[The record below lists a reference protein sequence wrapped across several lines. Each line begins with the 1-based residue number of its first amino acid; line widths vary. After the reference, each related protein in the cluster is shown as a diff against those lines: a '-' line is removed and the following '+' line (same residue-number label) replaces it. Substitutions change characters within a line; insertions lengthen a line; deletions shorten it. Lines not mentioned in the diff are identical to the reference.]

1 MWQAVGIDSTPATSL
16 DLQMMDQALP
26 PNLELAVAILGPL
39 LHLFLAGAVT
49 LHVLERKRDV
59 AAAIA
64 WIGVAWLSPILGSA
78 LYFLFGV
85 NRVQR
90 RAYRAGRRRGTGWID
105 DPATFLN
112 PRHDHFAP
120 LERAIGVL
128 TGRPPRLG
136 NKVRLLRNG
145 DEAYP
150 PMLEAI
156 AAAKASI
163 MFSAYIFEADAAGDR
178 FIAALSAAKARGV
191 EIRVIVDGIGSGYW
205 YSPVHRRLTRAGI
218 PAARF
223 MHTWV
228 PWRMAFLNLR
238 SHKKILVTDG
248 RRAFT
253 GGINIALA
261 NVLAEKPADP
271 IRDMHFEVTGP
282 VVTQIAEAF
291 AHDWQYCTGERLG
304 GEAWFPRLAEDGTAA
319 ARVITSGPDQDVYKI
334 EFAMLQAIGCAQ
346 RSIKILTPYFLPDE
360 RLMSALVLASMAG
373 VAVDLVIPEC
383 CDHRMMDWAMRAH
396 IAPLL
401 NAGGRV
407 WRAPQPFEHSKLFVI
422 DDGWSLIGSAN
433 WDMRSLR
440 LNFELNLEVCCPDFS
455 ALVTGAIERRQANPL
470 TLEELRARRLPER
483 LRDSA
488 VRLLLPY
495 L

>member
-1 MWQAVGIDSTPATSL
+1 MELLAH
-16 DLQMMDQALP
+16 
-26 PNLELAVAILGPL
+26 LEAIRAFIWPL
-39 LHLFLAGAVT
+39 IHIALAGAVT
-49 LHVLERKRDV
+49 VHVLGRKRDV

-64 WIGVAWLSPILGSA
+64 WIGLAWLTPIIGSA
-78 LYFLFGV
+78 LYMLFGV

-90 RAYRAGRRRGTGWID
+90 RAFRAGRRYSSGWVD

-136 NKVRLLRNG
+136 NTVTMLRNG

-150 PMLEAI
+150 PMLQAI
-156 AAAKASI
+156 AEAHVSI
-163 MFSAYIFEADAAGDR
+163 AFSSYIFEADETGEK
-178 FIAALSAAKARGV
+178 FIAALAAAKARGV

-205 YSPVHRRLTRAGI
+205 YSPVYRKLLKAGI
-218 PAARF
+218 PVARF
-223 MHTWV
+223 MHTLV

-248 RRAFT
+248 RRAFI
-253 GGINIALA
+253 GGLNIATA
-261 NVLAEKPADP
+261 NVLAANPPDP
-271 IRDMHFEVTGP
+271 IRDMHFDVTGP
-282 VVTQIAEAF
+282 VVTQITEAF
-291 AHDWQYCTGERLG
+291 AVDWHFCTGERLS
-304 GEAWFPRLAEDGTAA
+304 GEAWFPLLKETGTAA
-319 ARVITSGPDQDVYKI
+319 ARVITSGPDQDIYKI

-360 RLMSALVLASMAG
+360 RLVSALVLAAMAG
-373 VAVDLVIPEC
+373 VAVDVVVPERG
-383 CDHRMMDWAMRAH
+383 DHPWMDWAMRAH
-396 IAPLL
+396 VGPLL
-401 NAGGRV
+401 RAGARI
-407 WRAPQPFEHSKLFVI
+407 WRAPLPFEHSKLFVV

-440 LNFELNLEVCCPDFS
+440 LNFELNMEVCCPEFG
-455 ALVTGAIERRQANPL
+455 ALVVGAIERRQANPL
-470 TLEELRARRLPER
+470 TLGELAWRTPPIR

>member
-1 MWQAVGIDSTPATSL
+1 MIE
-16 DLQMMDQALP
+16 QAL
-26 PNLELAVAILGPL
+26 LAYVGLAGGFLGPII
-39 LHLFLAGAVT
+39 HIILAGLVT

-64 WIGVAWLSPILGSA
+64 WIGLAWLSPLVGSA
-78 LYFLFGV
+78 LYVVFGI

-90 RAYRAGRRRGTGWID
+90 RAFLASRRRGGGWAT

-136 NKVRLLRNG
+136 TAVAMLRNG

-150 PMLEAI
+150 LMLEAI
-156 AAAKASI
+156 ESARVSI
-163 MFSAYIFEADAAGDR
+163 AFSSYIFKIDDMGDK
-178 FIAALSAAKARGV
+178 FIAALMAAKARGV
-191 EIRVIVDGIGSGYW
+191 TIRVIVDGIGSGYW
-205 YSPVHRRLTRAGI
+205 YSPVYQRLARAGI
-218 PAARF
+218 PVARF
-223 MHTWV
+223 MHTLV

-238 SHKKILVTDG
+238 SHKKILVADG
-248 RRAFT
+248 KRAFI
-253 GGINIALA
+253 GGLNIATA
-261 NVLAEKPADP
+261 NVLAANPP
-271 IRDMHFEVTGP
+271 HPVRDMHFDVTGP

-291 AHDWQYCTGERLG
+291 ASDWHFCTGERLG
-304 GEAWFPRLAEDGTAA
+304 GDAWFPPLAEAGTAA
-319 ARVITSGPDQDVYKI
+319 ARVITSGPDQDIYKI

-346 RSIKILTPYFLPDE
+346 RSIKILTPYFLPDD
-360 RLMSALVLASMAG
+360 RLMSALVLAAMAG
-373 VAVDLVIPEC
+373 VTVDVVIPEC
-383 CDHRMMDWAMRAH
+383 CDHPIMDWAMRAH

-401 NAGGRV
+401 RVGGRV
-407 WRAPQPFEHSKLFVI
+407 WRAPLPFEHSKLFAV

-440 LNFELNLEVCCPDFS
+440 LNFEINMEVCCPHFG
-455 ALVTGAIERRQANPL
+455 ALVAGAIERRQANPL
-470 TLEELRARRLPER
+470 TLAEINARSFPIR

>member
-1 MWQAVGIDSTPATSL
+1 MIDPTLTTPFGRAI
-16 DLQMMDQALP
+16 
-26 PNLELAVAILGPL
+26 EILGPL
-39 LHLFLAGAVT
+39 LHILLAGAVT

-59 AAAIA
+59 AAATA
-64 WIGVAWLSPILGSA
+64 WIGLAWLAPIVGSA
-78 LYFLFGV
+78 LYLIFGI

-90 RAYRAGRRRGTGWID
+90 RAFRVTRRRHSDWAP
-105 DPATFLN
+105 DPATFLH
-112 PRHDHFAP
+112 PRHDHFEP
-120 LERAIGVL
+120 LERAIGAI

-136 NKVRLLRNG
+136 NSVRLLRNG

-156 AAAKASI
+156 AAAQSSI
-163 MFSAYIFEADAAGDR
+163 AFSSYIFEADEVGES
-178 FIAALSAAKARGV
+178 FIAALAAAKARGV
-191 EIRVIVDGIGSGYW
+191 HIRVIVDGIGSGYF
-205 YSPVHRRLTRAGI
+205 YSPVYSALTRAGI

-223 MHTWV
+223 IHTLV

-238 SHKKILVTDG
+238 SHKKVLVTDG
-248 RRAFT
+248 RHAFT
-253 GGINIALA
+253 GGINITDQ
-261 NVLAEKPADP
+261 NVLARNPRDP

-282 VVTQIAEAF
+282 VVGQIAEAF
-291 AHDWQYCTGERLG
+291 AMDWHFCTGERLAG
-304 GEAWFPRLAEDGTAA
+304 DAWFPHLSENGTAA
-319 ARVITSGPDQDVYKI
+319 ARVITSGPDQDIYKI
-334 EFAMLQAIGCAQ
+334 EFAMLQAISCA
-346 RSIKILTPYFLPDE
+346 RHSIKILTPYFLPDD
-360 RLMSALVLASMAG
+360 RLMSALVMATMRG
-373 VAVDLVIPEC
+373 TAVDLVIPEC

-407 WRAPQPFEHSKLFVI
+407 WRAPLPFEHSKLFVI

-440 LNFELNLEVCCPDFS
+440 LNFELNMEVCCPQFGE
-455 ALVTGAIERRQANPL
+455 LVAGAIERRKVNQL
-470 TLEELRARRLPER
+470 TLAELRTRPLAER

>member
-1 MWQAVGIDSTPATSL
+1 MIDQELLSHLEAIGAV
-16 DLQMMDQALP
+16 
-26 PNLELAVAILGPL
+26 LGPL
-39 LHLFLAGAVT
+39 LHVVLAGAVT

-59 AAAIA
+59 AAAFA
-64 WIGVAWLSPILGSA
+64 WIGVAWLSPVIGSA

-90 RAYRAGRRRGTGWID
+90 RAYRAGRRHGMGWVD

-136 NKVRLLRNG
+136 NTVTMLRNG

-150 PMLEAI
+150 PMLAAI
-156 AAAKASI
+156 ADAKISI
-163 MFSAYIFEADAAGDR
+163 AFSNYIFEADDTGAR
-178 FIAALSAAKARGV
+178 FIAALTAAQARGV
-191 EIRVIVDGIGSGYW
+191 AIRVIVDGIGSGYW
-205 YSPVHRRLTRAGI
+205 YSPAYQRLVAAGI
-218 PAARF
+218 PVARF
-223 MHTWV
+223 MHTLV

-248 RRAFT
+248 SRAFI
-253 GGINIALA
+253 GGLNIADANLLA
-261 NVLAEKPADP
+261 ANTPHPV
-271 IRDMHFEVTGP
+271 RDMHFNVTGP

-291 AHDWQYCTGERLG
+291 ATDWHFCTGERLG
-304 GEAWFPRLAEDGTAA
+304 DEAWFPPLAETGTAA

-360 RLMSALVLASMAG
+360 RLMSALVLAVMAG
-373 VAVDLVIPEC
+373 VAVDVVIPEAS
-383 CDHRMMDWAMRAH
+383 DHAFLDWAMRAH
-396 IAPLL
+396 VAPLL
-401 NAGGRV
+401 RAGARV
-407 WRAPQPFEHSKLFVI
+407 WRAPLPFEHSKLFVV

-440 LNFELNLEVCCPDFS
+440 LNFELNMEVCCPQFG
-455 ALVTGAIERRQANPL
+455 ALVTAVIAHRQGNPL
-470 TLEELRARRLPER
+470 TLAELTQRPLPIR

-488 VRLLLPY
+488 VRLMLPY

>member
-1 MWQAVGIDSTPATSL
+1 MSELSLLPDVGPAG
-16 DLQMMDQALP
+16 
-26 PNLELAVAILGPL
+26 EILGAL
-39 LHLFLAGAVT
+39 LHVVLAGAVT

-59 AAAIA
+59 AASFA
-64 WIGVAWLSPILGSA
+64 WIGVAWLSPIIGSA

-90 RAYRAGRRRGTGWID
+90 RAYRAGRRHSMGWVD

-136 NKVRLLRNG
+136 NKVTMLRNG
-145 DEAYP
+145 DDTYP

-156 AAAKASI
+156 AAAKVSI
-163 MFSAYIFEADAAGDR
+163 AFSSYIFEADDTGAK
-178 FIAALSAAKARGV
+178 FIAALKAAQARGV
-191 EIRVIVDGIGSGYW
+191 AIRVIVDGIGSGYW
-205 YSPVHRRLTRAGI
+205 YSPAYQRLTVEGI
-218 PAARF
+218 PTARF
-223 MHTWV
+223 MHTWI

-238 SHKKILVTDG
+238 SHKKILVVDG
-248 RRAFT
+248 QRAFI
-253 GGINIALA
+253 GGINIASD
-261 NVLAEKPADP
+261 NVLAANPPHP
-271 IRDMHFEVTGP
+271 IRDMHFDVTGP

-291 AHDWQYCTGERLG
+291 ATDWQFCTGERLS
-304 GEAWFPRLAEDGTAA
+304 GEAWFPPLQEAGAAA
-319 ARVITSGPDQDVYKI
+319 ARVITSGPDQDIYKI
-334 EFAMLQAIGCAQ
+334 EFAMLQAIGCAL
-346 RSIKILTPYFLPDE
+346 RSVKILTPYFLPDD
-360 RLMSALVLASMAG
+360 RLMSALILAQMAG
-373 VAVDLVIPEC
+373 VTVDLVIPEAG
-383 CDHRMMDWAMRAH
+383 DHPYLDWAMRAH

-401 NAGGRV
+401 RAGGRV
-407 WRAPQPFEHSKLFVI
+407 WRAPKPFEHSKLFVV

-440 LNFELNLEVCCPDFS
+440 LNFELNMEVCCPEFG
-455 ALVTGAIERRQANPL
+455 ALVTAAIERRQGAPL
-470 TLEELRARRLPER
+470 TLAEINARSFPIR

-488 VRLLLPY
+488 ARLMLPY

>member
-1 MWQAVGIDSTPATSL
+1 MIE
-16 DLQMMDQALP
+16 QAL
-26 PNLELAVAILGPL
+26 LSHVKFAGGILWPII
-39 LHLFLAGAVT
+39 HIVLAGAVT

-64 WIGVAWLSPILGSA
+64 WIGLAWLSPIVGSA
-78 LYFLFGV
+78 LYLVFGI

-90 RAYRAGRRRGTGWID
+90 RAFRASRRHSGGWAT

-112 PRHDHFAP
+112 PRHDQFAQ

-128 TGRPPRLG
+128 TGRPPRIG
-136 NKVRLLRNG
+136 NAVAMLRNG

-150 PMLEAI
+150 LMLAAI
-156 AAAKASI
+156 ASARVSI
-163 MFSAYIFEADAAGDR
+163 AFSSYIFEADDTGNK
-178 FIAALSAAKARGV
+178 FIAALMAAKARGV
-191 EIRVIVDGIGSGYW
+191 TIRVIVDGIGSGYW
-205 YSPVHRRLTRAGI
+205 YSPVYQRLVRAGI
-218 PAARF
+218 PVARF
-223 MHTWV
+223 MHTLV

-248 RRAFT
+248 TRAFI
-253 GGINIALA
+253 GGLNIADA
-261 NVLAEKPADP
+261 NLTAANPPHP
-271 IRDMHFEVTGP
+271 IRDMHFDVTGP

-291 AHDWQYCTGERLG
+291 ATDWHFCTGERLSG
-304 GEAWFPRLAEDGTAA
+304 DTWFLPLAEAGTAA
-319 ARVITSGPDQDVYKI
+319 ARIITSGPDQDIYKI
-334 EFAMLQAIGCAQ
+334 EFTMLQAIGFAQ
-346 RSIKILTPYFLPDE
+346 RSIKILTPYFLPDD
-360 RLMSALVLASMAG
+360 RLMIALVLAAMAG
-373 VAVDLVIPEC
+373 VTVDVVIPEC
-383 CDHRMMDWAMRAH
+383 CDHPVMDWAMRAH

-401 NAGGRV
+401 RAGVRV
-407 WRAPQPFEHSKLFVI
+407 WRAPLPFEHSKLFTV

-440 LNFELNLEVCCPDFS
+440 LNFEINMEVCCAQFG
-455 ALVTGAIERRQANPL
+455 ALVAGAIERRQANPL
-470 TLEELRARRLPER
+470 TLAEINARSFPIR

>member
-1 MWQAVGIDSTPATSL
+1 MIEDILSPLGTIGAV
-16 DLQMMDQALP
+16 
-26 PNLELAVAILGPL
+26 LGPL
-39 LHLFLAGAVT
+39 LHVVLAGAVT
-49 LHVLERKRDV
+49 VHVLERKRDV
-59 AAAIA
+59 AAAFA
-64 WIGVAWLSPILGSA
+64 WIGVAWLSPIIGSA

-85 NRVQR
+85 NRVAR
-90 RAYRAGRRRGTGWID
+90 RAYRAGRRHSMGWVD

-136 NKVRLLRNG
+136 NKVTMLCNG

-156 AAAKASI
+156 ATAKVSI
-163 MFSAYIFEADAAGDR
+163 AFSSYIFEADNTGMK
-178 FIAALSAAKARGV
+178 FIEALKVAQARGV
-191 EIRVIVDGIGSGYW
+191 AIRVIIDGIGSGYW
-205 YSPVHRRLTRAGI
+205 YSPAYRRLLEAGI
-218 PAARF
+218 PVARF
-223 MHTWV
+223 MHTLV

-238 SHKKILVTDG
+238 SHKKILLADG
-248 RRAFT
+248 SRAFI
-253 GGINIALA
+253 GGLNIADVNLLA
-261 NVLAEKPADP
+261 ANPRDP
-271 IRDMHFEVTGP
+271 VRDMHFDVTGP

-291 AHDWQYCTGERLG
+291 ATDWHFCTGERLG
-304 GEAWFPRLAEDGTAA
+304 GEVWLPPLTEMGTAA

-346 RSIKILTPYFLPDE
+346 RSVKILTPYFLPDE
-360 RLMSALVLASMAG
+360 RLMSALVLAAMAG
-373 VAVDLVIPEC
+373 VAVDVIIPGE
-383 CDHRMMDWAMRAH
+383 CDHRYLDWAMRAH
-396 IAPLL
+396 VAPLL
-401 NAGGRV
+401 RAGGRV
-407 WRAPQPFEHSKLFVI
+407 WRAPLPFEHSKLFAV
-422 DDGWSLIGSAN
+422 DEGWSLIGSAN

-440 LNFELNLEVCCPDFS
+440 LNFELNMEVCCSQFG
-455 ALVTGAIERRQANPL
+455 ALVSGAIERRQDNAL
-470 TLEELRARRLPER
+470 TLAELAARPLPIR

>member
-1 MWQAVGIDSTPATSL
+1 MIEEIILSPLGATG
-16 DLQMMDQALP
+16 
-26 PNLELAVAILGPL
+26 AILGPL
-39 LHLFLAGAVT
+39 LHVVLAGAVT

-59 AAAIA
+59 AAAVA
-64 WIGVAWLSPILGSA
+64 WIGVAWLSPIIGSA
-78 LYFLFGV
+78 LYFLFGI

-90 RAYRAGRRRGTGWID
+90 RAYRAGRRHSMGWVD

-120 LERAIGVL
+120 LERAIGML

-136 NKVRLLRNG
+136 NNVTMLRNG

-150 PMLEAI
+150 PMLAAI
-156 AAAKASI
+156 ASAKVSI
-163 MFSAYIFEADAAGDR
+163 AFSSYIFEADGTGVK
-178 FIAALSAAKARGV
+178 FIEALQAAKARGV
-191 EIRVIVDGIGSGYW
+191 AIRVIVDGIGSGYW
-205 YSPVHRRLTRAGI
+205 YSPAHRRLVEAGI
-218 PAARF
+218 PVARF

-248 RRAFT
+248 SRAFI
-253 GGINIALA
+253 GGLNIADA
-261 NVLAEKPADP
+261 NLLSANPRHPV
-271 IRDMHFEVTGP
+271 RDMHFDVTGP
-282 VVTQIAEAF
+282 VVTQVAEAF
-291 AHDWQYCTGERLG
+291 ATDWHFCTGERLG
-304 GEAWFPRLAEDGTAA
+304 GEAWFRPLAEAGTAA

-360 RLMSALVLASMAG
+360 RLMSALVLAAMAG
-373 VAVDLVIPEC
+373 VTVDVVIPEA
-383 CDHRMMDWAMRAH
+383 CDHPFLDWAMRAH
-396 IAPLL
+396 VGPLL
-401 NAGGRV
+401 RAGGRV
-407 WRAPQPFEHSKLFVI
+407 WRAPLPFEHSKLFAV
-422 DDGWSLIGSAN
+422 DEGWSLIGSAN

-440 LNFELNLEVCCPDFS
+440 LNFELNMEVCCAQFGTQVFD
-455 ALVTGAIERRQANPL
+455 AIERRQANLL
-470 TLEELRARRLPER
+470 TLAELAMRPLPIR

>member
-1 MWQAVGIDSTPATSL
+1 VIEEIILSPLGAAG
-16 DLQMMDQALP
+16 
-26 PNLELAVAILGPL
+26 AILGPL
-39 LHLFLAGAVT
+39 LHVVLAGAVT

-59 AAAIA
+59 AAAFA
-64 WIGVAWLSPILGSA
+64 WIGVAWLSPIIGSA

-90 RAYRAGRRRGTGWID
+90 RAYRAGRRHSMGWVD

-136 NKVRLLRNG
+136 NKVTMLRNG
-145 DEAYP
+145 DETYP

-156 AAAKASI
+156 AAAKVSI
-163 MFSAYIFEADAAGDR
+163 AFSSYIFEADDTGTI
-178 FIAALSAAKARGV
+178 FIAALKAAQARGV
-191 EIRVIVDGIGSGYW
+191 AIRVIVDGIGSGYW
-205 YSPVHRRLTRAGI
+205 YSPAYQRLAAAGV
-218 PAARF
+218 PVARF
-223 MHTWV
+223 MHTWI

-238 SHKKILVTDG
+238 SHQKILVVDG
-248 RRAFT
+248 RRAFI
-253 GGINIALA
+253 GGINIASD
-261 NVLAEKPADP
+261 NVLAASPPHP
-271 IRDMHFEVTGP
+271 IRDMHFDVTGP

-291 AHDWQYCTGERLG
+291 ATDWQFCTGERLS
-304 GEAWFPRLAEDGTAA
+304 GEAWFPPLQEAGTAA
-319 ARVITSGPDQDVYKI
+319 ARVITSGPDQDIYKI
-334 EFAMLQAIGCAQ
+334 EFAMLQAIGCAL
-346 RSIKILTPYFLPDE
+346 RSVKILTPYFLPDD
-360 RLMSALVLASMAG
+360 RLMSALILAQMAG
-373 VAVDLVIPEC
+373 VTVDVVIPEAG
-383 CDHRMMDWAMRAH
+383 DHPYLEWAMRAH

-401 NAGGRV
+401 RAGGRV
-407 WRAPQPFEHSKLFVI
+407 WRAPKPFEHSKLFVV

-440 LNFELNLEVCCPDFS
+440 LNFELNMEVCCPEFG
-455 ALVTGAIERRQANPL
+455 ALVAGAIERRQGEPL
-470 TLEELRARRLPER
+470 TLTEINARSLPIR

-488 VRLLLPY
+488 ARLMLPY

>member
-1 MWQAVGIDSTPATSL
+1 MIE
-16 DLQMMDQALP
+16 QAL
-26 PNLELAVAILGPL
+26 LGYLGLAGGFLGPII
-39 LHLFLAGAVT
+39 HVVLAGLVT

-64 WIGVAWLSPILGSA
+64 WIGLAWLSPLVGSA
-78 LYFLFGV
+78 LYVVFGI

-90 RAYRAGRRRGTGWID
+90 RAFLASRRRGGGWAT

-136 NKVRLLRNG
+136 TAVAMLRNG

-150 PMLEAI
+150 LMLEAI
-156 AAAKASI
+156 ESARVSI
-163 MFSAYIFEADAAGDR
+163 AFSSYIFKIDDTGDK
-178 FIAALSAAKARGV
+178 FIAALVAAKARGV
-191 EIRVIVDGIGSGYW
+191 TIRVIVDGIGSGYW
-205 YSPVHRRLTRAGI
+205 YSPVYQRLARAGI
-218 PAARF
+218 PVARF
-223 MHTWV
+223 MHTLV

-238 SHKKILVTDG
+238 SHKKILLADG
-248 RRAFT
+248 KRAFI
-253 GGINIALA
+253 GGLNIATA
-261 NVLAEKPADP
+261 NVLAANPLDP
-271 IRDMHFEVTGP
+271 VRDMHFHVTGP

-291 AHDWQYCTGERLG
+291 ASDWHFCTGERLG
-304 GEAWFPRLAEDGTAA
+304 GDVWFPPLAEAGTAA
-319 ARVITSGPDQDVYKI
+319 ARVITSGPDQDIYKI

-346 RSIKILTPYFLPDE
+346 TSIKILTPYFLPDD
-360 RLMSALVLASMAG
+360 RLMSALVLAAMAG
-373 VAVDLVIPEC
+373 VTVDVVIPEC
-383 CDHRMMDWAMRAH
+383 CDHPFMDWAMRAH

-401 NAGGRV
+401 RAGARV
-407 WRAPQPFEHSKLFVI
+407 WRAPLPFEHSKLFAV

-440 LNFELNLEVCCPDFS
+440 LNFEINMEVCCPQFG

-470 TLEELRARRLPER
+470 TLAEINARSFPIR

>member
-1 MWQAVGIDSTPATSL
+1 MIEDAILSPLGTIGAV
-16 DLQMMDQALP
+16 
-26 PNLELAVAILGPL
+26 LGPL
-39 LHLFLAGAVT
+39 LHVVLAGAVT

-59 AAAIA
+59 AAAFA
-64 WIGVAWLSPILGSA
+64 WIGVAWLSPIVGSA

-90 RAYRAGRRRGTGWID
+90 RAYRAGRRHSMGWVD

-128 TGRPPRLG
+128 TGRPPRVG
-136 NKVRLLRNG
+136 NTVTMLRNG

-156 AAAKASI
+156 AAAKVSI
-163 MFSAYIFEADAAGDR
+163 AFSSYIFEADDTGRR
-178 FIAALSAAKARGV
+178 FIAALKAAQARGV
-191 EIRVIVDGIGSGYW
+191 AIRVIVDGIGSGYW
-205 YSPVHRRLTRAGI
+205 YSAAYQRLTREGI
-218 PAARF
+218 PTARF
-223 MHTWV
+223 MHTWI

-238 SHKKILVTDG
+238 SHKKILVVDG
-248 RRAFT
+248 ERAFI
-253 GGINIALA
+253 GGINISSD
-261 NVLAEKPADP
+261 NVLAADPPDP
-271 IRDMHFEVTGP
+271 IRDMHFDVTGP

-291 AHDWQYCTGERLG
+291 ATDWHFCTGEPLG
-304 GEAWFPRLAEDGTAA
+304 RDGWFPPLSETGTAA

-346 RSIKILTPYFLPDE
+346 RSVKILTPYFLPDD
-360 RLMSALVLASMAG
+360 RLMSALILAAMAG
-373 VAVDLVIPEC
+373 VTVDVVIPEAG
-383 CDHRMMDWAMRAH
+383 DHPYLDWAMRAH

-401 NAGGRV
+401 RTGARV
-407 WRAPQPFEHSKLFVI
+407 WRAPKPFEHSKLFVV

-440 LNFELNLEVCCPDFS
+440 LNFELNMEVCCPQFG
-455 ALVTGAIERRQANPL
+455 ALVSAAIDRRQGDPL
-470 TLEELRARRLPER
+470 TLGEINARSLPIR

>member
-1 MWQAVGIDSTPATSL
+1 MIDQEFLSKLEAVG
-16 DLQMMDQALP
+16 
-26 PNLELAVAILGPL
+26 AVLGPM
-39 LHLFLAGAVT
+39 LHIVLAGAVT

-59 AAAIA
+59 AAAFA
-64 WIGVAWLSPILGSA
+64 WIGVAWLSPIIGSA

-90 RAYRAGRRRGTGWID
+90 RAYRVGRRRHSAGWVD

-136 NKVRLLRNG
+136 NRVAMLHNG

-156 AAAKASI
+156 ASAKVSI
-163 MFSAYIFEADAAGDR
+163 AFSSYIFEADGIGEK
-178 FIAALSAAKARGV
+178 FIAALTAAKARGV
-191 EIRVIVDGIGSGYW
+191 AIRVIVDGIGSGYW
-205 YSPVHRRLTRAGI
+205 YSPAYHRLVQDGI
-218 PAARF
+218 PVARF
-223 MHTWV
+223 MHTLV

-238 SHKKILVTDG
+238 SHKKILVADG
-248 RRAFT
+248 ARAFI
-253 GGINIALA
+253 GGLNIADANLLA
-261 NVLAEKPADP
+261 ANPPRP
-271 IRDMHFEVTGP
+271 IRDMHFDITGP

-291 AHDWQYCTGERLG
+291 AVDWDFCTGERLG
-304 GEAWFPRLAEDGTAA
+304 GDTWFPPQAEVGTAA
-319 ARVITSGPDQDVYKI
+319 ARIITSGPDQDVYKI

-360 RLMSALVLASMAG
+360 RLMSALVLAAMAG
-373 VAVDLVIPEC
+373 VAVDLVIPEN
-383 CDHRMMDWAMRAH
+383 CDHAVMDWAMRAH
-396 IAPLL
+396 LVPLL
-401 NAGGRV
+401 RAGCRV
-407 WRAPQPFEHSKLFVI
+407 WRAPLPFDHSKLFAV
-422 DDGWSLIGSAN
+422 DDGWSLIGSTN

-440 LNFELNLEVCCPDFS
+440 LNFELNMEVCCPRFGT
-455 ALVTGAIERRQANPL
+455 LVSGAIERRQANPL
-470 TLEELRARRLPER
+470 TLAELAARPLPIR

-488 VRLLLPY
+488 VRLMLPY

>member
-1 MWQAVGIDSTPATSL
+1 VIEEIILSPLGATG
-16 DLQMMDQALP
+16 
-26 PNLELAVAILGPL
+26 AILGPL
-39 LHLFLAGAVT
+39 LHVVLAGAVT

-59 AAAIA
+59 AAAFA
-64 WIGVAWLSPILGSA
+64 WIGVAWLSPIVGSA

-90 RAYRAGRRRGTGWID
+90 RAYRAGRRHSMGWVD

-136 NKVRLLRNG
+136 NKVTMLCNG
-145 DEAYP
+145 DDTYP

-156 AAAKASI
+156 AAAKVSI
-163 MFSAYIFEADAAGDR
+163 AFSSYIFEADDTGTK
-178 FIAALSAAKARGV
+178 FIAALKAAQARGV
-191 EIRVIVDGIGSGYW
+191 AIRVIVDGIGSGYW
-205 YSPVHRRLTRAGI
+205 YSSAYQRLTLEGV
-218 PAARF
+218 PTARF
-223 MHTWV
+223 MHTWI

-238 SHKKILVTDG
+238 SHKKILVVDG
-248 RRAFT
+248 QRAFI
-253 GGINIALA
+253 GGINIASD
-261 NVLAEKPADP
+261 NVLADNPPHP
-271 IRDMHFEVTGP
+271 IRDMHFDVTGP

-291 AHDWQYCTGERLG
+291 ATDWQFCTGERLS
-304 GEAWFPRLAEDGTAA
+304 GEAWFPPLREAGTAA
-319 ARVITSGPDQDVYKI
+319 ARVITSGPDQDIYKI

-346 RSIKILTPYFLPDE
+346 RSVKILTPYFLPDE
-360 RLMSALVLASMAG
+360 RLMSALVLAAMAG
-373 VAVDLVIPEC
+373 VAVDVVIPEAG
-383 CDHRMMDWAMRAH
+383 DHPYLDWAMRAH
-396 IAPLL
+396 VAPLL
-401 NAGGRV
+401 RAGGRV
-407 WRAPQPFEHSKLFVI
+407 WRAPLPFEHSKLFVV

-440 LNFELNLEVCCPDFS
+440 LNFELNMEVCCPEFG
-455 ALVTGAIERRQANPL
+455 ALVSGAIERRQGNQLMLAELTTRPL
-470 TLEELRARRLPER
+470 PIR

-488 VRLLLPY
+488 ARLMLPY

>member
-1 MWQAVGIDSTPATSL
+1 MIVETILSPLGAVG
-16 DLQMMDQALP
+16 
-26 PNLELAVAILGPL
+26 AVLGPL
-39 LHLFLAGAVT
+39 LHVVLAGAVT

-59 AAAIA
+59 AAAFA
-64 WIGVAWLSPILGSA
+64 WIGVAWLSPIVGSA

-90 RAYRAGRRRGTGWID
+90 RAYRAGRRHSMGWVD

-136 NKVRLLRNG
+136 NRVTMLRNG
-145 DEAYP
+145 DDTYP

-156 AAAKASI
+156 AAAKVSI
-163 MFSAYIFEADAAGDR
+163 AFSSYIFEADETGAKFIDALKAAQ
-178 FIAALSAAKARGV
+178 ARGV
-191 EIRVIVDGIGSGYW
+191 AIRVIVDGIGSGYW
-205 YSPVHRRLTRAGI
+205 YSPAYRRLAAAGI
-218 PAARF
+218 PTARF
-223 MHTWV
+223 MHTWI

-238 SHKKILVTDG
+238 SHKKVLVVDG
-248 RRAFT
+248 RRAFI
-253 GGINIALA
+253 GGINIASD
-261 NVLAEKPADP
+261 NVLAANPPHP
-271 IRDMHFEVTGP
+271 IRDMHFDVTGP

-291 AHDWQYCTGERLG
+291 ATDWQFCTGERLS
-304 GEAWFPRLAEDGTAA
+304 GESWLPSLQEAGTAA
-319 ARVITSGPDQDVYKI
+319 ARVITSGPDQDIYKI

-346 RSIKILTPYFLPDE
+346 RSVKILTPYFLPDD
-360 RLMSALVLASMAG
+360 RLMSALILAQMAG
-373 VAVDLVIPEC
+373 VTVDVVIPEAG
-383 CDHRMMDWAMRAH
+383 DHPYLDWAVRAH

-401 NAGGRV
+401 RAGARV
-407 WRAPQPFEHSKLFVI
+407 WRAPKPFEHSKLFVV

-440 LNFELNLEVCCPDFS
+440 LNFELNMEVCCPEFG
-455 ALVTGAIERRQANPL
+455 ALVTAAIERRQGEPL
-470 TLEELRARRLPER
+470 TLAEINARSFPIR

-488 VRLLLPY
+488 ARLMLPY

>member
-1 MWQAVGIDSTPATSL
+1 VIEETILSPLGSIGAV
-16 DLQMMDQALP
+16 
-26 PNLELAVAILGPL
+26 LGPL
-39 LHLFLAGAVT
+39 LHVALAGAVT
-49 LHVLERKRDV
+49 VHVLERKRDV
-59 AAAIA
+59 AAAFA
-64 WIGVAWLSPILGSA
+64 WIGVAWLSPIIGSA

-90 RAYRAGRRRGTGWID
+90 RAYRAGRGRSMGWVD

-136 NKVRLLRNG
+136 NKVAMLRNG

-156 AAAKASI
+156 AAAKVSI
-163 MFSAYIFEADAAGDR
+163 AFSSYIFEADDTGMKFIEALKAAQ
-178 FIAALSAAKARGV
+178 ARGV
-191 EIRVIVDGIGSGYW
+191 AIRVIIDGIGSGYW
-205 YSPVHRRLTRAGI
+205 YSPAYRRLLEAGI
-218 PAARF
+218 PVARF
-223 MHTWV
+223 MHTLV

-238 SHKKILVTDG
+238 SHKKILVADG
-248 RRAFT
+248 SRAFI
-253 GGINIALA
+253 GGLNIADANLLA
-261 NVLAEKPADP
+261 ANPRDP
-271 IRDMHFEVTGP
+271 VRDMHFDVTGP

-291 AHDWQYCTGERLG
+291 ATDWHFCTDERLG
-304 GEAWFPRLAEDGTAA
+304 GEAWLPPLTEMGTAA

-360 RLMSALVLASMAG
+360 RLMSALVLAAMAG
-373 VAVDLVIPEC
+373 VAVDVVIPEA
-383 CDHRMMDWAMRAH
+383 CDHRYLDWAMRAH
-396 IAPLL
+396 VAPLL
-401 NAGGRV
+401 RAGGRV
-407 WRAPQPFEHSKLFVI
+407 WRAPLPFEHSKLFAV
-422 DDGWSLIGSAN
+422 DEGWSLIGSAN

-440 LNFELNLEVCCPDFS
+440 LNFELNMEVCCSQFG
-455 ALVTGAIERRQANPL
+455 ALVSGAIERRQGNAL
-470 TLEELRARRLPER
+470 TLAELAARSLPIR

>member
-1 MWQAVGIDSTPATSL
+1 MSVQDILT
-16 DLQMMDQALP
+16 Q
-26 PNLELAVAILGPL
+26 LEFAGGILGPL
-39 LHLFLAGAVT
+39 LHVLLAGGVT

-64 WIGVAWLSPILGSA
+64 WIGLAWLTPIAGSA
-78 LYFLFGV
+78 LYVVFGV

-90 RAYRAGRRRGTGWID
+90 RAYRAGRRRSTGWVD

-136 NKVRLLRNG
+136 NAVALLRNG

-150 PMLEAI
+150 RMLEAI
-156 AAAKASI
+156 AAAKVTIA
-163 MFSAYIFEADAAGDR
+163 FSSYIFDADETGEK
-178 FIAALSAAKARGV
+178 FVAALSAAKARGV
-191 EIRVIVDGIGSGYW
+191 EIRVIVDGVGSGYW
-205 YSPVHRRLTRAGI
+205 YSPVYLRLSRAGI
-218 PAARF
+218 PVARF
-223 MHTWV
+223 MHTLV
-228 PWRMAFLNLR
+228 PWRMAFVNLR

-248 RRAFT
+248 TRAFI
-253 GGINIALA
+253 GGLNIGNA
-261 NVLAEKPADP
+261 NVLAANPP
-271 IRDMHFEVTGP
+271 HPVRDMHFDVTGP
-282 VVTQIAEAF
+282 VVRQIAEAF
-291 AHDWQYCTGERLG
+291 AHDWDFCTGERLSG
-304 GEAWFPRLAEDGTAA
+304 DAWFPSLTETGTAA

-346 RSIKILTPYFLPDE
+346 HSIKILTPYFLPDD
-360 RLMSALVLASMAG
+360 RLVSALILAAMAG
-373 VAVDLVIPEC
+373 VEVDVVIPEK
-383 CDHRMMDWAMRAH
+383 CDHPMMDWAMRAH
-396 IAPLL
+396 VAPLL
-401 NAGGRV
+401 RAGGRI
-407 WRAPQPFEHSKLFVI
+407 WRAPMPFEHSKLFAV
-422 DDGWSLIGSAN
+422 DGGWSLIGSAN

-440 LNFELNLEVCCPDFS
+440 LNFELNMEVCCPEF
-455 ALVTGAIERRQANPL
+455 ATLVSGAIERRQGNPL
-470 TLEELRARRLPER
+470 TLAEINARSYSTR

>member
-1 MWQAVGIDSTPATSL
+1 MIE
-16 DLQMMDQALP
+16 QMLWDR
-26 PNLELAVAILGPL
+26 LEFAGGVFGPL
-39 LHLFLAGAVT
+39 VHILLAGAVT

-59 AAAIA
+59 AASIA
-64 WIGVAWLSPILGSA
+64 WIGLAWLSPIVGSA
-78 LYFLFGV
+78 LYLFFGV

-90 RAYRAGRRRGTGWID
+90 RAFRTRRHPDSGWAQ

-136 NKVRLLRNG
+136 NNIQLLRNG

-150 PMLEAI
+150 PMLDAI
-156 AAAKASI
+156 AAAKTSI
-163 MFSAYIFEADAAGDR
+163 ALSSYIFEADAAGDK
-178 FIAALSAAKARGV
+178 FIAALIAAKARGV
-191 EIRVIVDGIGSGYW
+191 QIRVIVDGFGSGYW
-205 YSPVHRRLTRAGI
+205 ISPVYQQLSRAGI
-218 PAARF
+218 PVARF
-223 MHTWV
+223 MHTLV

-248 RRAFT
+248 ARAFT
-253 GGINIALA
+253 GGLNISVANLLA
-261 NVLAEKPADP
+261 QDPPAP
-271 IRDMHFEVTGP
+271 IRDMHFDVTGP

-291 AHDWQYCTGERLG
+291 AADWQFCTGERLG
-304 GEAWFPRLAEDGTAA
+304 GGTWFPVLAEAGTAA
-319 ARVITSGPDQDVYKI
+319 ARVITSGPDQDIYKI
-334 EFAMLQAIGCAQ
+334 EMTLLQAIGCAQ
-346 RSIKILTPYFLPDE
+346 ISVKILTPYFLPDD
-360 RLMSALVLASMAG
+360 RLMSALVLTAMAG
-373 VAVDLVIPEC
+373 VAVDVVIPEC
-383 CDHRMMDWAMRAH
+383 GDHVVMDWALRAH

-401 NAGGRV
+401 RAGGRV
-407 WRAPQPFEHSKLFVI
+407 WRAPLPFEHSKLFVI

-433 WDMRSLR
+433 WDIRSLR
-440 LNFELNLEVCCPDFS
+440 LNFELNMEVCCPQFG
-455 ALVTGAIERRQANPL
+455 ALVAGAIERRQTNPL
-470 TLEELRARRLPER
+470 TLAELEARPRPIR

>member
-1 MWQAVGIDSTPATSL
+1 MIDQELLSHLEAIGAV
-16 DLQMMDQALP
+16 
-26 PNLELAVAILGPL
+26 LGPA
-39 LHLFLAGAVT
+39 LHVVLAGAVT

-59 AAAIA
+59 AAAFA
-64 WIGVAWLSPILGSA
+64 WIGVAWLSPIIGSA

-90 RAYRAGRRRGTGWID
+90 RAYRAGRRYSMGWVD

-136 NKVRLLRNG
+136 NTITMLRNG

-150 PMLEAI
+150 PMLAAI
-156 AAAKASI
+156 ADARISI
-163 MFSAYIFEADAAGDR
+163 AFSSYIFEADETGTR
-178 FIAALSAAKARGV
+178 FIAALTAAQARGV
-191 EIRVIVDGIGSGYW
+191 AIRVIVDGIGSGYW
-205 YSPVHRRLTRAGI
+205 YSPAYQRLAAAGI
-218 PAARF
+218 PVARF
-223 MHTWV
+223 MHTLV

-248 RRAFT
+248 SRAFI
-253 GGINIALA
+253 GGLNIADANLLA
-261 NVLAEKPADP
+261 ANPPHPV
-271 IRDMHFEVTGP
+271 RDMHFDVAGP

-291 AHDWQYCTGERLG
+291 ATDWHFCTGERLG
-304 GEAWFPRLAEDGTAA
+304 GEAWFPPLAETGTAA

-334 EFAMLQAIGCAQ
+334 EFAMLHAIGCAQ
-346 RSIKILTPYFLPDE
+346 RSVKVLTPYFLPDE
-360 RLMSALVLASMAG
+360 RLMTALVLAAMAG
-373 VAVDLVIPEC
+373 VTVDVVVPEAG
-383 CDHRMMDWAMRAH
+383 DHPYLDWALRAH
-396 IAPLL
+396 VAPLL
-401 NAGGRV
+401 RAGARV
-407 WRAPQPFEHSKLFVI
+407 WRAPLPFEHSKLFVV

-440 LNFELNLEVCCPDFS
+440 LNFELNMEVCCPQFG
-455 ALVTGAIERRQANPL
+455 ALVSGAIARRQGNPL
-470 TLEELRARRLPER
+470 TLAELTQRPLPIR

>member
-1 MWQAVGIDSTPATSL
+1 MTVQDILSHLEAAGAV
-16 DLQMMDQALP
+16 
-26 PNLELAVAILGPL
+26 LGPL
-39 LHLFLAGAVT
+39 LHIGLAGLVT

-64 WIGVAWLSPILGSA
+64 WIGLAWLSPIIGSA

-85 NRVQR
+85 NRVRR
-90 RAYRAGRRRGTGWID
+90 RAFRAGRRRDAGRVD
-105 DPATFLN
+105 DPATFLY

-120 LERAIGVL
+120 LERAIGFL

-136 NKVRLLRNG
+136 NSVAMLHNG

-156 AAAKASI
+156 ARAEVSIAFAS
-163 MFSAYIFEADAAGDR
+163 YIFEADGIGMK
-178 FIAALSAAKARGV
+178 FIAALRAAKARGV
-191 EIRVIVDGIGSGYW
+191 AIRVIVDGIGSGYW
-205 YSPVHRRLTRAGI
+205 HSPVYQKLAEAGI
-218 PAARF
+218 PVARF
-223 MHTWV
+223 MHTLV

-238 SHKKILVTDG
+238 SHKKILLEDG
-248 RRAFT
+248 KRAFI
-253 GGINIALA
+253 GGINISDA
-261 NVLAEKPADP
+261 NVLATQPKHPV
-271 IRDMHFEVTGP
+271 RDMHFEVTGP
-282 VVTQIAEAF
+282 VVAQIAEAF
-291 AHDWQYCTGERLG
+291 ASDWHFCAGERLG
-304 GEAWFPRLAEDGTAA
+304 GDAWFPQLAETGTAA

-360 RLMSALVLASMAG
+360 RLMSALVLAAMTG
-373 VAVDLVIPEC
+373 VTVDLVIPEYS
-383 CDHRMMDWAMRAH
+383 DHPWMDWAMRAH
-396 IAPLL
+396 LGPLL
-401 NAGGRV
+401 RAGVRI
-407 WRAPQPFEHSKLFVI
+407 WRAPLPFEHSKLFVV

-440 LNFELNLEVCCPDFS
+440 LNFEINMEVCCPQFG
-455 ALVTGAIERRQANPL
+455 ALAAGAVERRQANPL
-470 TLEELRARRLPER
+470 TLGELAMRPSHVR

-488 VRLLLPY
+488 ARLLLPY

>member
-1 MWQAVGIDSTPATSL
+1 MIEEIILSPLGATG
-16 DLQMMDQALP
+16 
-26 PNLELAVAILGPL
+26 AILGPL
-39 LHLFLAGAVT
+39 LHVLLAGAVT

-59 AAAIA
+59 AAAFA
-64 WIGVAWLSPILGSA
+64 WIGVAWLSPIVGSA

-90 RAYRAGRRRGTGWID
+90 RAYRAGRRHSMGWVD

-128 TGRPPRLG
+128 TGRPPRIG
-136 NKVRLLRNG
+136 NKVTMLRNG

-156 AAAKASI
+156 AAAKVTIA
-163 MFSAYIFEADAAGDR
+163 FSSYIFEADDTGTK
-178 FIAALSAAKARGV
+178 FIAALKAALVRGV
-191 EIRVIVDGIGSGYW
+191 AIRVIVDGIGSGYW
-205 YSPVHRRLTRAGI
+205 YSSAYQRLAVEGI
-218 PAARF
+218 PTARF
-223 MHTWV
+223 MHTWI

-238 SHKKILVTDG
+238 SHKKILVVDG
-248 RRAFT
+248 QRAFI
-253 GGINIALA
+253 GGINIASD
-261 NVLAEKPADP
+261 NVLAANPPHP
-271 IRDMHFEVTGP
+271 IRDMHFDVTGP

-291 AHDWQYCTGERLG
+291 ATDWQFCTGERIS
-304 GEAWFPRLAEDGTAA
+304 GEAWFPRLQEAGTAA

-334 EFAMLQAIGCAQ
+334 EFAMLQAIGCAL
-346 RSIKILTPYFLPDE
+346 RSVKILTPYFLPDD
-360 RLMSALVLASMAG
+360 RLMSALILAQMAG
-373 VAVDLVIPEC
+373 VTVDLVIPEAG
-383 CDHRMMDWAMRAH
+383 DHPYLDWAMRAH

-401 NAGGRV
+401 RAGGRI
-407 WRAPQPFEHSKLFVI
+407 WRAPKPFEHSKLFVV

-440 LNFELNLEVCCPDFS
+440 LNFELNMEVCCPEFG
-455 ALVTGAIERRQANPL
+455 ALVSAAIERRQGDPL
-470 TLEELRARRLPER
+470 TLAEINARSFPIR
-483 LRDSA
+483 LRDNA
-488 VRLLLPY
+488 ARLMLPY

>member
-1 MWQAVGIDSTPATSL
+1 VIEEIILSPLGAAG
-16 DLQMMDQALP
+16 
-26 PNLELAVAILGPL
+26 AILGPL
-39 LHLFLAGAVT
+39 LHVVLAGAVT

-59 AAAIA
+59 AAAFA
-64 WIGVAWLSPILGSA
+64 WIGVAWLSPIIGSA

-90 RAYRAGRRRGTGWID
+90 RAYRAGRRHSMGWVD

-136 NKVRLLRNG
+136 NKVTMLRNG

-150 PMLEAI
+150 PMLAAI
-156 AAAKASI
+156 AAAKVSI
-163 MFSAYIFEADAAGDR
+163 AFSSYIFEADDTGMK
-178 FIAALSAAKARGV
+178 FIAALKAAQARGV
-191 EIRVIVDGIGSGYW
+191 AIRVIVDGIGSGYW
-205 YSPVHRRLTRAGI
+205 YSPAYRRLAAAGI
-218 PAARF
+218 PVARF
-223 MHTWV
+223 MHTLV

-248 RRAFT
+248 SRAFI
-253 GGINIALA
+253 GGLNIADANLLA
-261 NVLAEKPADP
+261 ANPPHPV
-271 IRDMHFEVTGP
+271 RDMHFDITGP

-291 AHDWQYCTGERLG
+291 ATDWHFCTGERLG
-304 GEAWFPRLAEDGTAA
+304 GEAWFSLLQEAGTAA
-319 ARVITSGPDQDVYKI
+319 ARVITSGPDQDIYKI

-346 RSIKILTPYFLPDE
+346 RSIKILTPYFLPDD
-360 RLMSALVLASMAG
+360 RLMSALILAAMAG
-373 VAVDLVIPEC
+373 VTVDVVIPEAG
-383 CDHRMMDWAMRAH
+383 DHPVLDWAMRAH
-396 IAPLL
+396 VAPLL
-401 NAGGRV
+401 RAGGRV
-407 WRAPQPFEHSKLFVI
+407 WRAPLPFEHSKLFVV

-440 LNFELNLEVCCPDFS
+440 LNFELNMEVCCPEFG
-455 ALVTGAIERRQANPL
+455 ALVTGAIERRQGNPL
-470 TLEELRARRLPER
+470 MLAELTQRPLPIR

-488 VRLLLPY
+488 VRLMLPY

>member
-1 MWQAVGIDSTPATSL
+1 MIEAIFSPLGATG
-16 DLQMMDQALP
+16 
-26 PNLELAVAILGPL
+26 AILGPL
-39 LHLFLAGAVT
+39 LHVVLAGAVT

-59 AAAIA
+59 AAAVA
-64 WIGVAWLSPILGSA
+64 WIGVAWLSPIIGSA
-78 LYFLFGV
+78 AYFLFGV
-85 NRVQR
+85 NRVAR
-90 RAYRAGRRRGTGWID
+90 RAYRAGRRHSMGWVD

-136 NKVRLLRNG
+136 NTVTMLHNG

-156 AAAKASI
+156 AAAKVSI
-163 MFSAYIFEADAAGDR
+163 AFSSYIFKDDATGR
-178 FIAALSAAKARGV
+178 KFIAALQAAKARGV
-191 EIRVIVDGIGSGYW
+191 AIRVIIDGIGSGYW
-205 YSPVHRRLTRAGI
+205 YSPAHRRLVEAGI
-218 PAARF
+218 PVARF
-223 MHTWV
+223 MHTLV

-238 SHKKILVTDG
+238 SHKKILVIDG
-248 RRAFT
+248 ARAFI
-253 GGINIALA
+253 GGLNIADANLLA
-261 NVLAEKPADP
+261 ADP
-271 IRDMHFEVTGP
+271 PHPVRDMHFDVTGP

-291 AHDWQYCTGERLG
+291 ATDWHFCAGERLG
-304 GEAWFPRLAEDGTAA
+304 GEAWFPPLAEVGTAA

-334 EFAMLQAIGCAQ
+334 EFSMLQAIGCAQ

-360 RLMSALVLASMAG
+360 RLMSALVLAAMAG
-373 VAVDLVIPEC
+373 VAVDVVIPEA
-383 CDHRMMDWAMRAH
+383 CDHRFLDWAIRAH
-396 IAPLL
+396 VSPLL
-401 NAGGRV
+401 RAGGRV
-407 WRAPQPFEHSKLFVI
+407 SRAPLPFEHSKLFAV
-422 DDGWSLIGSAN
+422 DEGWSLIGSAN

-440 LNFELNLEVCCPDFS
+440 LNFELNMEVCCPQFGT
-455 ALVTGAIERRQANPL
+455 LVSGAIERRQGNPL
-470 TLEELRARRLPER
+470 TLAEINARSFPVR